1 MDGVTLGRF
10 HPESQ
15 GRHLSFEVTRRE
27 REERDKRSQL
37 KGRIKGDRS
46 RIVRPSK
53 FMSNQN
59 KRTMSLYDERFSG
72 LRPMK

>member
-1 MDGVTLGRF
+1 MDGVALGRF

-27 REERDKRSQL
+27 CEQWDKRSQL
-37 KGRIKGDRS
+37 KGGIKGDRS
-46 RIVRPSK
+46 RVVRSSK
-53 FMSNQN
+53 FMTSQN

-72 LRPMK
+72 LKSNG